1 MKLIQVLAIAAAL
14 AVSAAAQNTNSANS
28 TAQPKTTDAQKK
40 DAQKKDSKTAPGTP
54 IKVTTP
60 KDAKTGAP
68 ASASSHTASTGK
80 TAASQTPQT
89 KTGTQ
94 KTQPIVVNAQPKTG
108 GAPAKSTPAGKT
120 PVVAVA
126 PQSKPKQNTSASK
139 GGPFMAKPATA
150 QKKPAVVAVAPKS
163 APKKSAV
170 AKKQEPKVTQKTAS
184 ATPVQTKPAARK
196 ISATGRRDPFVSPI
210 RNVAVGQVGPSCSTG
225 KKCLYIPELIVQ
237 GTVKDNTTGE
247 MMAVVVNRSRHTYFL
262 RENDQV
268 FNGLVEKITGDSVV
282 FREFATDNVGREAA
296 HEVVKRVSSA
306 S

>member
-1 MKLIQVLAIAAAL
+1 MKLIQILAIAAAL

-28 TAQPKTTDAQKK
+28 TAQPKTSDAQKK
-40 DAQKKDSKTAPGTP
+40 DTQKKDNKTTPGTP

-60 KDAKTGAP
+60 KDTKTGAT
-68 ASASSHTASTGK
+68 AQKSAAGGN
-80 TAASQTPQT
+80 SQS
-89 KTGTQ
+89 KSGTQ
-94 KTQPIVVNAQPKTG
+94 KSQPIVVNAQPKSGTAASATKTG
-108 GAPAKSTPAGKT
+108 AASVKSAPAGKT

-126 PQSKPKQNTSASK
+126 PQSKQKTSASK
-139 GGPFMAKPATA
+139 GGPFAAKPATA
-150 QKKPAVVAVAPKS
+150 QKKPAVVAVTPKT
-163 APKKSAV
+163 APKKPAV
-170 AKKQEPKVTQKTAS
+170 AKKQEPKITQKTAR
-184 ATPVQTKPAARK
+184 ATPVPAKPAARK

-210 RNVAVGQVGPSCSTG
+210 RNVIVGQTGPSCSTG

-247 MMAVVVNRSRHTYFL
+247 MMAVVVNHSRHTYFL

-282 FREFATDNVGREAA
+282 FREFATDSIGRESA